1 RPAAPVAPHLPAA
14 STWVGTGPN
23 ETELTCTAAPF
34 WPAAEAAIAAGVESV
49 RQLPPASELA
59 STVPLSSTVAS
70 WRPETASA
78 AGEAATPLLIGPS
91 AAQWARASA
100 VAATGV
106 KARSWLGRTATVSPL
121 PPSAAATSPP
131 LSATPGGVTS
141 CQVED
146 VAGRT

>member
-34 WPAAEAAIAAGVESV
+34 WPAGEAAIAAGVESV

-91 AAQWARASA
+91 GDPLGPAAAG
-100 VAATGV
+100 AATGV
-106 KARSWLGRTATVSPL
+106 KRRPWRGRPATVTPP

-141 CQVED
+141 
-146 VAGRT
+146 